1 MKIALATFALFLTQ
15 LVFAQNKTTTYY
27 LIRHAEKADNSRNP
41 DLSAAGTERAV
52 NWNRIFAAIP
62 FDAIYSTDYKRTLQ
76 TATPTAEK
84 NKAQIILYNPQVL
97 SFPDFKKSTSGKT
110 VLIVGHSNTIPA
122 FANQLIG
129 KTIYN
134 DIEDTVFGNLYIIT
148 VNGDSVTHQLL
159 KLP

>member
-15 LVFAQNKTTTYY
+15 FVLAQNKTTTYY
-27 LIRHAEKADNSRNP
+27 LIRHAEKTDSSKNP
-41 DLSAAGTERAV
+41 DLSAIGLERAA
-52 NWNRIFAAIP
+52 NWSRIFSEIP
-62 FDAIYSTDYKRTLQ
+62 FDAVYSTDYKRTLQ

-84 NKAQIILYNPQVL
+84 NKKEIILYNPQSINL
-97 SFPDFKKSTSGKT
+97 PDFKKETAGKT

-129 KTIYN
+129 KKAYA
-134 DIEDTVFGNLYIIT
+134 DIEDTTFGNLYIIT
-148 VNGDSVTHQLL
+148 VSDDTASYQLL